1 MEDSFTVAEETT
13 AELSEPKAAT
23 GKAKKRATPNRAPTV
38 EVSTTRPKRLDEFA
52 ATGTVPDYKDYER
65 LRRYISSQG
74 KILPRRR
81 SGLSAK
87 NQRLM
92 ARAIKRAR
100 HLALLPMPGTMNK
113 QTT

>member
-1 MEDSFTVAEETT
+1 MENSFTVAEETT
-13 AELSEPKAAT
+13 AEPTKPKAAT
-23 GKAKKRATPNRAPTV
+23 EKPQRKKATAYRAPIV
-38 EVSTTRPKRLDEFA
+38 ETSIVRPKRVDEFA
-52 ATGTVPDYKDYER
+52 ATNTVPDYKDYER
-65 LRRYISSQG
+65 LRRYISAQG

-100 HLALLPMPGTMNK
+100 HLALLPIPGTLNK
-113 QTT
+113 

>member
-1 MEDSFTVAEETT
+1 VENSFTVAEETT
-13 AELSEPKAAT
+13 AEPSKPKAASE
-23 GKAKKRATPNRAPTV
+23 KSQKKTAHRAPSV
-38 EVSTTRPKRLDEFA
+38 ETSVVRPRRVDEFA
-52 ATGTVPDYKDYER
+52 ATNTVPDYKDYER
-65 LRRYISSQG
+65 LRRYITAQG

-100 HLALLPMPGTMNK
+100 HLALLPMPGILNK
-113 QTT
+113 

>member
-1 MEDSFTVAEETT
+1 MENSFTVAEETT
-13 AELSEPKAAT
+13 AEPTKPKAAT
-23 GKAKKRATPNRAPTV
+23 EKPQRKKATAHRAPSV
-38 EVSTTRPKRLDEFA
+38 ETSIVRPKRMDEFA
-52 ATGTVPDYKDYER
+52 ATNTVPDYKDHER
-65 LRRYISSQG
+65 LRRYISAQG

-100 HLALLPMPGTMNK
+100 HLALLPIPGTLNK
-113 QTT
+113 

>member
-1 MEDSFTVAEETT
+1 VENSFTVAEETT
-13 AELSEPKAAT
+13 AEPSEPKAAPSKVQKRKPAGTLRT
-23 GKAKKRATPNRAPTV
+23 GGTETGTA
-38 EVSTTRPKRLDEFA
+38 RPKRVDEFA

-81 SGLSAK
+81 SGLSAR

-92 ARAIKRAR
+92 ACAIKRAR
-100 HLALLPMPGTMNK
+100 HLALLPMPGTLNK
-113 QTT
+113 